1 MDFLLGNSV
10 WVYFVIFFGKLL
22 EVSISTLRIVLI
34 NRGDRIKGSI
44 LAFFDVLI
52 WLTITGSVL
61 SSFGDNKLKIVVFAF
76 AFALGNFFGSW
87 LDSKLAFGMSSINV
101 IINEDAIV
109 DVILKN
115 LRNNSFAVTVIDG
128 QGKDGKRKLL
138 IINVKRKYL
147 SKAIKIV
154 TDITSDCFIS
164 VNDVSAMRGGF
175 VLR

>member
-1 MDFLLGNSV
+1 M
-10 WVYFVIFFGKLL
+10 
-22 EVSISTLRIVLI
+22 SISTLRIVLI

-147 SKAIKIV
+147 PKAIKIV

>member
-44 LAFFDVLI
+44 LAFIDVMI

-61 SSFGDNKLKIVVFAF
+61 SSFGNNILKIIVFAF

-109 DVILKN
+109 DTILMN

-138 IINVKRKYL
+138 IINVKRKNL

-164 VNDVSAMRGGF
+164 INDVSAIRGGF
-175 VLR
+175 IRR